1 MDLMIESLPK
11 LLNATKLTIQLTLLS
26 LFFGIFVGV
35 FFAILRTSKN
45 RVFYFI
51 SYYYSY
57 IFRAN
62 CYCIDEWV
70 TEAKVTIDNDTISSV
85 VFTKNDL
92 SPTTLSPNQWHTI
105 DELFDIAKTAINE
118 AHIYSIEYDNS
129 PYGNPKIIDID
140 WAENTADDEVTFYIN
155 NISKK

>member
-1 MDLMIESLPK
+1 MK
-11 LLNATKLTIQLTLLS
+11 TLLS
-26 LFFGIFVGV
+26 IKANQLKKYVLFIPFIFLLSCDNEPDSD
-35 FFAILRTSKN
+35 IITWQKN
-45 RVFYFI
+45 WNRWTDL
-51 SYYYSY
+51 SLSNYSY

-118 AHIYSIEYDNS
+118 AHFYSIEYGNS